1 MDQPRVDIIKN
12 VLYSDSLYFLHFR
25 KNFCILILQKIL
37 ISFMTIFLLL
47 FIFFFRKISTLVMMI
62 LVLFVFFSSERL
74 WYLSQT
80 FFESFSLFFFDNS
93 YLSFLYIENKLKR
106 KKSSIFFIC
115 FKKLTLSYEYFFY
128 SCSMLVFLH

>member
-47 FIFFFRKISTLVMMI
+47 FIFFIRKISTLVMMI

>member
-47 FIFFFRKISTLVMMI
+47 FVFFFRKISISVMMI
-62 LVLFVFFSSERL
+62 LALFVFFSSERL

-80 FFESFSLFFFDNS
+80 FFESFSFLS

-106 KKSSIFFIC
+106 KKLSIFFIC